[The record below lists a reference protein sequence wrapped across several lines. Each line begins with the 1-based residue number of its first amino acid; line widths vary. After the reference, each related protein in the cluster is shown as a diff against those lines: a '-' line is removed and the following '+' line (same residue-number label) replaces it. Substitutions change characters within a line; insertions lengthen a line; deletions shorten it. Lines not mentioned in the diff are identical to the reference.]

1 MGQEKHFAFS
11 RLALSNLVRR
21 PFRTAALMFLVSVLS
36 FALFAGSLITL
47 SLRNGTDELSKRL
60 GADLLVVPRG
70 YEQRTKGILL
80 GGEPSTFYMD
90 AAWARK
96 IASVKGVRSAS
107 PQLYVA
113 SLSADC
119 CSSVVQIV
127 GFDQSTDFT
136 VGPWIK
142 SARPG
147 PLSIDEIVI
156 GGAVNGTAGGTLKF
170 LGRNYKVAAKLD
182 RSGTGFDTSVFMNF
196 EAAQRAAEDYVK
208 KTGGVKV
215 PPNAVSSV
223 TVQVQNGYSAADVEE
238 NISDSAATESQKISV
253 ISAEQFVG
261 SLSGSL
267 RSTIGFS
274 VALAALLWVLAVL
287 VLGIVFSVILRER
300 RHEFGLLRSLGAT
313 KKRLASLVLLEA
325 GGISLNGG
333 LLGIGFCALLI
344 LPFRVFI
351 QHTLNMPYLQPPAP
365 QFAALAGVSLLIS
378 FAVGPVSSLVSVL
391 KICRGDISSVIREGD
406 L

>member
-1 MGQEKHFAFS
+1 MGQERHFAFS
-11 RLALSNLVRR
+11 RLAFSNLVRR

-47 SLRNGTDELSKRL
+47 SLQDGTDELSKRL

-80 GGEPSTFYMD
+80 GGDPSTFYMD
-90 AAWARK
+90 ASWTRK
-96 IASVKGVRSAS
+96 LSAVKGVRAAS

-127 GFDQSTDFT
+127 GFDQNTDFT

-147 PLSIDEIVI
+147 PLSTDEIVI
-156 GGAVNGTAGGTLKF
+156 GGAVNGTAGSTLKF
-170 LGRNYKVAAKLD
+170 LGRSYRVAAKLD

-223 TVQVQNGYSAADVEE
+223 TVSVQNGYSTADVEE
-238 NISDSAATESQKISV
+238 NISDSAAAENLKISV

-300 RHEFGLLRSLGAT
+300 KHEFGLLRSLGAT
-313 KKRLASLVLLEA
+313 KKKLASLVLLEA
-325 GGISLNGG
+325 GGISLAGG
-333 LLGIGFCALLI
+333 ALGIGFCALLV

-351 QHTLNMPYLQPPAP
+351 QHTLNMPYLQPPVP
-365 QFAALAGVSLLIS
+365 KFAALAGLSLLIS
-378 FAVGPVSSLVSVL
+378 FAVGPISSLVSVFKL
-391 KICRGDISSVIREGD
+391 CRGDIDSVIREGD